1 MNGCGGG
8 GGLQKNRDLHCSCSH
23 TQERNGTI
31 ASLQTSEDGGYSRGR
46 ARAVCEK
53 ENAFF
58 HPHGIWGGQKQKLI
72 GRLGRGERDV
82 YTYNV

>member
-1 MNGCGGG
+1 MWGVGEDSRKIEIYTV
-8 GGLQKNRDLHCSCSH
+8 LAVTHK
-23 TQERNGTI
+23 ERNGTI
-31 ASLQTSEDGGYSRGR
+31 ASLQTSEDGGYSRDR